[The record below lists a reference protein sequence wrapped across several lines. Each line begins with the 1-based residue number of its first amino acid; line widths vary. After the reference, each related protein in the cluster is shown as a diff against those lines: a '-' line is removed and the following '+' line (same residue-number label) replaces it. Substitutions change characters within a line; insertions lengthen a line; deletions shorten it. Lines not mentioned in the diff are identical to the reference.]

1 MSGLTGNEAHI
12 MQTRTRKGIRL
23 TDNHD
28 PKRTIARPDSDIARD
43 VARATKTNAQKPDAG
58 IKAIVSDGF
67 VTLEGTAEW
76 DFERRNA
83 ESCARNIAGV
93 RGVMNCIRVKA
104 AASAA

>member
-76 DFERRNA
+76 DFERRGLG
-83 ESCARNIAGV
+83 GV
-93 RGVMNCIRVKA
+93 GGGKGRKEKDHVTRTDRKSG
-104 AASAA
+104 